1 MAYSA
6 DTFVADEQPTTAKWN
21 KLWSNDAAF
30 NDGSGFANGALGSV
44 HASLADGV
52 AVQVQGNGT
61 SAVGTSTTRMVWDD
75 TIPQSGEGF
84 EVLTQAI
91 TPKSTTNKLVIRAV
105 LYVSDSV
112 VNNIVGAIFQDSTAD
127 ALYANNLTGSTATGM
142 EVLTLE
148 HIMTA
153 GTTSATTFKVRVG
166 GTIAGTTTINGS
178 GGGRKLGAIPKSTIT
193 ITEYKAS

>member
-21 KLWSNDAAF
+21 KLWSNDGAF

>member
-44 HASLADGV
+44 HASLVDGV